1 MIDKIINEWTYQL
14 DSGYPTKESD
24 YEVLRSVLTETNMLS
39 EQEINNTI
47 QKAQGIFES
56 AENSDRIQDDI
67 RAMPKAGSNPIYVAT
82 DSQIIINN
90 FNKRSKKFKLAV
102 AEYLSDN
109 NINSDISNEFQN
121 LTIDVPQ
128 EDSNS
133 YFNNADQFVEFIMSE
148 YAMEGQQFLG
158 LPLLFE
164 KINKSPN
171 KDKIFSL
178 ITDLDKKPLTSGDYK
193 IQGTD
198 ADLYQIILE
207 TIKVPNGHYSELWFA
222 IKFNGEVKGG
232 VAGDSIVSDVDV
244 GADGVSLKDYE
255 KISTV
260 DFGNLTADTALLLKI
275 AVNSFEMLT
284 GMQINKSMTRD
295 SINAVLD
302 KLDSDELRNDI
313 RGLIQI
319 SKDTE
324 IKVIRRFVDK
334 LQRFM
339 PDGDPERIVQNFCEQ
354 LNETIKSKLSDGN
367 VKWWGIIS
375 RGTLHLKTSNE
386 VYQALKCQNNRIS
399 PAVSNFKGFHL
410 FVNGNRINAIVKDIR
425 AAQVEG

>member
-14 DSGYPTKESD
+14 DVGYPTKESD
-24 YEVLRSVLTETNMLS
+24 YEVLRSVLKETNMLS
-39 EQEINNTI
+39 EQEINNTV

-56 AENSDRIQDDI
+56 TENSKRISDDI
-67 RAMPKAGSNPIYVAT
+67 RALPDAGQNPIYVAT

-90 FNKRSKKFKLAV
+90 FNKRSKEFKLAV
-102 AEYLSDN
+102 AEYLADN
-109 NINSDISNEFQN
+109 NIKSDIANGFQN
-121 LTIDVPQ
+121 LTIDVTQ
-128 EDSNS
+128 EESNS

-148 YAMEGQQFLG
+148 YAMEGQQFLV

-178 ITDLDKKPLTSGDYK
+178 ITDLDKKPLKSGDYK

-198 ADLYQIILE
+198 AELYQLISD

-232 VAGDSIVSDVDV
+232 VAGDSIVSDIDV
-244 GADGVSLKDYE
+244 GADGVSLKDYN

-302 KLDSDELRNDI
+302 NLDSEELRTDI

-339 PDGDPERIVQNFCEQ
+339 PDGNPERIVENFCEQ

-375 RGTLHLKTSNE
+375 GGTLHLKTSNE

-399 PAVSNFKGFHL
+399 SAVSNFKGFHL

-425 AAQVEG
+425 AAQV

>member
-14 DSGYPTKESD
+14 DVGYPTKESD
-24 YEVLRSVLTETNMLS
+24 YEVLRSVLKETNMLS
-39 EQEINNTI
+39 EQEINNTV

-56 AENSDRIQDDI
+56 TENSKRISDDI
-67 RAMPKAGSNPIYVAT
+67 RALPDAGQNPIYVAT

-90 FNKRSKKFKLAV
+90 FNKRSKEFKLAV
-102 AEYLSDN
+102 AEYLADN
-109 NINSDISNEFQN
+109 NIKSDIANGFQN
-121 LTIDVPQ
+121 LTIDVTQ
-128 EDSNS
+128 EESTS

-178 ITDLDKKPLTSGDYK
+178 ITDLDKKPLKSGDYK

-198 ADLYQIILE
+198 AELYQLISD

-232 VAGDSIVSDVDV
+232 VAGDSIVSDIDV
-244 GADGVSLKDYE
+244 GADGVSLKDYN

-302 KLDSDELRNDI
+302 NLDSEELRTDI

-339 PDGDPERIVQNFCEQ
+339 PDGNPERIVENFCEQ

-375 RGTLHLKTSNE
+375 GGTLHLKTSNE

-399 PAVSNFKGFHL
+399 SAVSNFKGFHL

-425 AAQVEG
+425 AAQV

>member
-24 YEVLRSVLTETNMLS
+24 YEVLRSVLKETNMLS
-39 EQEINNTI
+39 EQEINNTV

-56 AENSDRIQDDI
+56 TENSKRISDDI
-67 RAMPKAGSNPIYVAT
+67 RALPDAGQNPIYVAT

-90 FNKRSKKFKLAV
+90 FNKRSKEFKLAT

-109 NINSDISNEFQN
+109 NINSDISNGFQN

-178 ITDLDKKPLTSGDYK
+178 ITDLDKKPLKSGDYK

-198 ADLYQIILE
+198 AELYQLISD

-232 VAGDSIVSDVDV
+232 VAGDSIVSDIDV
-244 GADGVSLKDYE
+244 GADGVSLKDYN

-302 KLDSDELRNDI
+302 NLDSDELRNDI
-313 RGLIQI
+313 KGLIQI

-339 PDGDPERIVQNFCEQ
+339 PDGNPERIVENFCEQ

-375 RGTLHLKTSNE
+375 GGTLHLKTSNE

-399 PAVSNFKGFHL
+399 SAVSNFKGFHL

-425 AAQVEG
+425 AAQV

>member
-14 DSGYPTKESD
+14 DSGYPKKESD

-56 AENSDRIQDDI
+56 TENSKRISDDI
-67 RAMPKAGSNPIYVAT
+67 RALPDAGQNPIYVAT

-90 FNKRSKKFKLAV
+90 FNKRSKEFKLAV
-102 AEYLSDN
+102 AEYLADN
-109 NINSDISNEFQN
+109 NIKSDIANGFQN
-121 LTIDVPQ
+121 LTIDVTQ
-128 EDSNS
+128 EESNS
-133 YFNNADQFVEFIMSE
+133 YFNNTDQFVEFIMSE

-198 ADLYQIILE
+198 AELYQLISE

-302 KLDSDELRNDI
+302 NLDSDELRNDI

-339 PDGDPERIVQNFCEQ
+339 PDGDPERIVENFCEQ

-375 RGTLHLKTSNE
+375 RGTLHLKTSTE
-386 VYQALKCQNNRIS
+386 VYEALKCQNNRIS